1 MLDSFHFFSN
11 LFAECLRRQIWSCLG
26 TQELILK
33 LEKPHCFSLPVWAK
47 SQAVISQLQKILIF
61 QINNHVPFISHP
73 SAELPAVS
81 RKASFHQQ
89 YRTALSKLTLLF
101 EWWLFCRDWAV
112 LHVGLSPLPRC
123 WEGQRSWKCQYTCR
137 LIQQNCTWTSFS
149 ICFWPTNSR

>member
-1 MLDSFHFFSN
+1 MQSASEDRFE
-11 LFAECLRRQIWSCLG
+11 AVLG

-47 SQAVISQLQKILIF
+47 SQAVISQLQKVLIF

-101 EWWLFCRDWAV
+101 E
-112 LHVGLSPLPRC
+112 
-123 WEGQRSWKCQYTCR
+123 
-137 LIQQNCTWTSFS
+137 
-149 ICFWPTNSR
+149 